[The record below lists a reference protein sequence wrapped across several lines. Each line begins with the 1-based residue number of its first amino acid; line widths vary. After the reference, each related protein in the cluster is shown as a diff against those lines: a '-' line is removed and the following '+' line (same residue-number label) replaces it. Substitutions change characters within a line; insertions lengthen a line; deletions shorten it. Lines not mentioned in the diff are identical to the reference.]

1 MTSVSPP
8 LECKIHGATTP
19 PPERSLGAASS
30 LGLAPRD
37 TGRPGQRPARR
48 EPAAQRREKPRPAG
62 PSLARAGTA
71 HQGRAAELPTAY
83 LLLSGRRRTHT
94 ATAASSAIPPSAGR
108 LDARAALKV
117 KISAT
122 PRLIGRRPRGVT
134 RRPLRPR
141 TLAAGEARF
150 QRLEQR
156 RPRGAEGGC
165 PGGSGDDGR
174 LLEASGGRA
183 AVLVLNEGTEGDPE
197 GACPREMSNQILF
210 YSNAFAKG
218 RFMERTLPS
227 TLGP

>member
-1 MTSVSPP
+1 MGEYQARSV
-8 LECKIHGATTP
+8 LNA
-19 PPERSLGAASS
+19 
-30 LGLAPRD
+30 
-37 TGRPGQRPARR
+37 
-48 EPAAQRREKPRPAG
+48 EPAAAGAKPGRSEQPEPRAPGHRAAGPAASAQGAGCAASREAPAG

-94 ATAASSAIPPSAGR
+94 ATAASSAIPPNAGR
-108 LDARAALKV
+108 LAACAALKFT
-117 KISAT
+117 ISAT

-134 RRPLRPR
+134 RHPLRPG

-183 AVLVLNEGTEGDPE
+183 AGTNAVLRPPLKTSQSVGKHG
-197 GACPREMSNQILF
+197 REIFFHNQKRITTFKQSYFFLF
-210 YSNAFAKG
+210 
-218 RFMERTLPS
+218 
-227 TLGP
+227 